1 MLETISAYL
10 PVAQFMLVF
19 IAIPLIKLLFNQNKQ
34 IGTLQQIAQHQQDTI
49 TFIQGIVLESSSP
62 EVITKH
68 LIAQKKRKEAA
79 HHER

>member
-34 IGTLQQIAQHQQDTI
+34 IAALQQIAQNQQDTV
-49 TFIQGIVLESSSP
+49 TFIQGILLDTASP
-62 EVITKH
+62 DIITKH
-68 LIAQKKRKEAA
+68 LIAQKKRKDGV
-79 HHER
+79 HP

>member
-34 IGTLQQIAQHQQDTI
+34 IATLQQIAQKQQDTI
-49 TFIQGIVLESSSP
+49 TFIHGVVLDSASP
-62 EVITKH
+62 DIITKH
-68 LIAQKKRKEAA
+68 LILQKKRNEVV
-79 HHER
+79 HP

>member
-34 IGTLQQIAQHQQDTI
+34 IATLQQIAQTQQDTVN
-49 TFIQGIVLESSSP
+49 FIHGVVLDTASP
-62 EVITKH
+62 DIITKH
-68 LIAQKKRKEAA
+68 LIAQKKRKDGV
-79 HHER
+79 HS

>member
-19 IAIPLIKLLFNQNKQ
+19 IALPTIKLLFNQNKQ
-34 IGTLQQIAQHQQDTI
+34 IATLQQIAQGQQDTI
-49 TFIQGIVLESSSP
+49 TFIHGVLLDTASP

-68 LIAQKKRKEAA
+68 LIAQKKRKESI
-79 HHER
+79 HP